1 MISAC
6 DAASTLSC
14 TNRSRLGGEHLFG
27 QFGEFRFGDGYVPLR
42 QLSTSLKRISGA
54 LWLIVLPR
62 KTRSQCEAYIAGA
75 DYGNVANGY

>member
-14 TNRSRLGGEHLFG
+14 TNQSHLGGEHLFG
-27 QFGEFRFGDGYVPLR
+27 QFGEFRFGNGYVLLR
-42 QLSTSLKRISGA
+42 KLSTSLKRIFGV

-62 KTRSQCEAYIAGA
+62 KTRSQCQAHIAGT
-75 DYGNVANGY
+75 DYGNVASGY